1 METTALEYYSEVKG
15 KKIHYIFRQGVVYYV
30 FTQSD
35 GGKFPRGHFSAI
47 PQSEVNAVE
56 GHIEEAFPLDL
67 FHPRELN
74 ILQAI
79 LVKDHREERMRV
91 ICYILVA
98 NGFLTIQTV
107 AWEIH
112 FCKTVR
118 ANTLNIETTAYQRQ
132 NTVAAPKTKE
142 KAKQPIKVQR
152 GGGYFTCPR
161 CHAAIAKE
169 FQNNHKCN
177 PIHRTRK

>member
-15 KKIHYIFRQGVVYYV
+15 KKMHYIFRQGVVYYV

-56 GHIEEAFPLDL
+56 GHIEEAFPLNL

-79 LVKDHREERMRV
+79 LVKDHREERMRD

-98 NGFLTIQTV
+98 NGFLNIQTV
-107 AWEIH
+107 AREIQ
-112 FCKTVR
+112 FSKAVR
-118 ANTLNIETTAYQRQ
+118 ATAFNEESTGYQRQ
-132 NTVAAPKTKE
+132 NTVAAPKSKE
-142 KAKQPIKVQR
+142 KAKQIKVQR
-152 GGGYFTCPR
+152 GGGYFTCPDCR
-161 CHAAIAKE
+161 AALTKE
-169 FQNNHKCN
+169 SQNAHRCN
-177 PIHRTRK
+177 PMHRARK

>member
-1 METTALEYYSEVKG
+1 METTNLEYYSEVKG

-56 GHIEEAFPLDL
+56 GHIEETFPLDL

-74 ILQAI
+74 ILQAV
-79 LVKDHREERMRV
+79 LVKDHREERMRD

-98 NGFLTIQTV
+98 NGFLNIQTV
-107 AWEIH
+107 AREIQ
-112 FCKTVR
+112 FCKAVR
-118 ANTLNIETTAYQRQ
+118 AAAFNEESTAYQRQ
-132 NTVAAPKTKE
+132 KVTAPKVKE
-142 KAKQPIKVQR
+142 AAKQPIKVQR

-169 FQNNHKCN
+169 FQNS
-177 PIHRTRK
+177 HRCDPFHRARK